1 MGSRGRML
9 FDLNELPTEAEEEEA
24 AVVVSQPQKTL
35 PVPTA
40 GPSLF
45 PQQEVTQSQG
55 ILNNNAFK
63 HAPSGSGFQPFVRS
77 KDSQITKEPIKAEDN
92 LNASVA
98 STSML
103 TNHSSDGVAKMI
115 GSSNQV
121 SQAVEREEGEWSDAD
136 VASDTAGSSV
146 SNKEELAGTATT
158 QVKRDS
164 QESEPTA
171 VKSGNMIK
179 DEAAAE
185 PSDTEMMDVPKDP
198 VVRGPTGLESTK
210 NLENKGNQLGDDSD
224 LSNKSKDVR
233 GVEANYAL
241 KFASNPSKRP
251 KLDEHKEAMLGKKRA
266 RQTVFIN
273 VEDAKQAGTMKT
285 STPRRQSSFP
295 APIVTRTVKEA
306 FRSGGGIAER
316 AAERQSQPT
325 IRDQRQSE
333 MLGSERSNSA
343 DPIDQ
348 ISESNGDAETGSQ
361 GRPKKMN
368 AEEAPA
374 DGYQQPMPRQLK
386 GRQISS
392 QRSVVTGQNT
402 VDQKPVNKRSLVSKK
417 QTPANNM
424 QYQDTSVERLIR
436 EVTSDKFWHN
446 PEEAELQCVPKS
458 FESAE
463 EYIRVF
469 EPLLFE
475 ECRAQLYSSYE
486 ESLESVSRD
495 AHVMVRVKTVERRER
510 GWYDVVVL
518 PMHEYKWTFKEG
530 EVAVLSFPRPGSASQ
545 SSRSNRRN
553 VGSNEDT
560 ESECGRL
567 VGTVRR
573 HTPIDTRDPIG
584 AIIHFYLGDSFDSS
598 SETNVLRKLQPRST
612 WYLTSLGSLAT
623 TQREYVAL
631 HAFRRLNVQMQN
643 AILQPSPEHF
653 PKYEEQPPAMPD
665 CFTPN
670 FADHLHRTFNGPQL
684 SAIHWAAM
692 HTAAGTSNG
701 AVKKQEPWPFTL
713 VQGPPGTGKTHTVW
727 GMLNVIHLVQYQH
740 YYAALLKKLA
750 PESYKQVSGNTS
762 NSSETVAAGSIDE
775 VLQSMDQNLFRTL
788 PKLCPKPRML
798 VCAPSNAATD
808 ELLARVLD
816 RGFID
821 GEMKVYRPD
830 VARVGVDSQS
840 RAAQAV
846 SVERRTDQLLMKGRD
861 EVIGWLQQLKCR
873 EQQLSQEIALLQR
886 ELTMVAAAGR
896 SQGSVGVD
904 PDVLAQRDRSR
915 DFLLQKLAA
924 SVESRDKVL
933 VEMSRLLILESRF
946 RVGSNFNMED
956 ARASLEA
963 SFANEAEIVFTT
975 VSSSG
980 RKLFSR
986 LSHGFDMVVIDEAAQ
1001 ASEVAVLPPLSLGAA
1016 RCVLVGD
1023 PQQLPATVISKAAGT
1038 LMYSRSLFERFQL
1051 SGCPTILLSVQYRMH
1066 PQIRE
1071 FPSRHF
1077 YQGRLTDS
1085 ESVVKLPDEAYYRDA
1100 LMAPYIFY
1108 DISHG
1113 RESHRGGSSSYQNV
1127 HEAQFV
1133 LRLYENLQK
1142 FLRANG
1148 GKKAS
1153 VGIITPYKLQLK
1165 CLQREFEEVMSTE
1178 DGKDIYINTVD
1189 AFQGQERDVIIMSCV
1204 RASNHGV
1211 GFVADIRRMNVALTR
1226 ARRALWVV
1234 GNAGAL
1240 MQSEDWALLIAD
1252 AKARKCFMD
1261 LDTIPKDFLAM
1272 KISNTPGRNTSNNIR
1287 NMRTGGPR
1295 LRHLEMLP
1303 DSRVSMR
1310 PDEDERSNSVP
1321 RNGSYR
1327 NLDDLGRPGDR
1338 SRDNL
1343 PFGMPR
1349 RPNSSNGSRREP
1361 WTVLDG
1367 QGDVYSEDMHL
1378 ALPVDGMVMGRMVMG
1393 RCWYS
1398 QHQTIDYETKPLV
1411 TMGCKP
1417 QIYMHGHFHFENMP
1431 GEKQLSL
1438 ALEQA
1443 WSISEF
1449 LLFGR
1454 MLVLSSIFA
1463 SSLDAGFYGC
1473 HLRSQGLW
1481 CLLVNAVVIQVDAR
1495 TDRTAMLAHPLFMV
1509 IGLVI
1514 CTGEAIM
1521 AYRIMLG
1528 SREVKKAVHL
1538 LLHLVA
1544 LAFAAV
1550 GLYAAFKFHHDLRAP
1565 DIRSLHAWLGIT
1577 TAALYALQWLV
1588 GFVYFVFPGAV
1599 MTMRADYAPWH
1610 ILLGIVIFLMAICT
1624 AETGLA
1630 RFIFPFHGYPSEAFV
1645 VNFTG
1650 LAILMF
1656 GVAVVVAVILPSR
1669 Y

>member
-9 FDLNELPTEAEEEEA
+9 FDLNELPEEVEEAAVLPQEAATVVPQEAAAVISQEA
-24 AVVVSQPQKTL
+24 AVVVSQPQKSL
-35 PVPTA
+35 PVPTTC
-40 GPSLF
+40 PSNLF
-45 PQQEVTQSQG
+45 QPGEGSQALG

-63 HAPSGSGFQPFVRS
+63 HAPCGSGFQPFVRN
-77 KDSQITKEPIKAEDN
+77 KDSHDTKEPIKVEVD
-92 LNASVA
+92 LNSSVA
-98 STSML
+98 STSMAA
-103 TNHSSDGVAKMI
+103 NHISDNVAPKAEPC
-115 GSSNQV
+115 NQV
-121 SQAVEREEGEWSDAD
+121 SQAVEREEGEWSDVD
-136 VASDTAGSSV
+136 GVSDTEGSSF
-146 SNKEELAGTATT
+146 SNKEESVGTATT
-158 QVKRDS
+158 HVKKES
-164 QESEPTA
+164 QEN
-171 VKSGNMIK
+171 KSGDVIK
-179 DEAAAE
+179 DETAAE
-185 PSDTEMMDVPKDP
+185 SSDTEMADASKDP
-198 VVRGPTGLESTK
+198 VVCGSTGPESVK
-210 NLENKGNQLGDDSD
+210 NLEFKGNLPGDDLDSC
-224 LSNKSKDVR
+224 NKSKDVK
-233 GVEANYAL
+233 GVEATYAL
-241 KFASNPSKRP
+241 KFASNPAKRP

-266 RQTVFIN
+266 RKTVFIN

-306 FRSGGGIAER
+306 SRGFGEK
-316 AAERQSQPT
+316 AAEKQSQQA

-333 MLGSERSNSA
+333 MMGSERSNSA
-343 DPIDQ
+343 DPCDQ
-348 ISESNGDAETGSQ
+348 RAESNGDAELGPQ
-361 GRPKKMN
+361 GRSKKMN
-368 AEEAPA
+368 AEEPSS
-374 DGYQQPMPRQLK
+374 DGYQQSVQRQASLKQSVDLKQLK
-386 GRQISS
+386 VRPVSS
-392 QRSVVTGQNT
+392 QRAVVGQNA
-402 VDQKPVNKRSLVSKK
+402 VDQKLANKRSIISKK
-417 QTPANNM
+417 QTSVNNT
-424 QYQDTSVERLIR
+424 QYQDSSVERLIR

-446 PEEAELQCVPKS
+446 PEEAELQCVPGS

-475 ECRAQLYSSYE
+475 ECRAQLYSTYE
-486 ESLESVSRD
+486 EGLEAVGRD
-495 AHVMVRVKTVERRER
+495 AHVAVRIKTVDRRER

-518 PMHEYKWTFKEG
+518 PMHEYKWNFKEG
-530 EVAVLSFPRPGSASQ
+530 DVSILSFPRPGSAAQ
-545 SSRSNRRN
+545 SGRSRRT
-553 VGSNEDT
+553 VGSNEDAD
-560 ESECGRL
+560 SECGRF

-573 HTPIDTRDPIG
+573 HMPIDTRDPIG
-584 AIIHFYLGDSFDSS
+584 AIIHFYVGDSFDFN
-598 SETNVLRKLQPRST
+598 SEANVLRKLQPRST
-612 WYLTSLGSLAT
+612 WYLTGLGSLAT

-670 FADHLHRTFNGPQL
+670 FADHLHRSFNGPQL
-684 SAIHWAAM
+684 SAIHWAAT

-701 AVKKQEPWPFTL
+701 VKKQEPWPFTL

-750 PESYKQVSGNTS
+750 PESYKQVSGSAST
-762 NSSETVAAGSIDE
+762 SSETVAAGSIDE
-775 VLQSMDQNLFRTL
+775 LLQSMDQNLFRTL

-861 EVIGWLQQLKCR
+861 EVIGWLHQLKCR
-873 EQQLSQEIALLQR
+873 EQQLSQEIAYLQR
-886 ELTMVAAAGR
+886 ELNMVAAVGR

-904 PDVLAQRDRSR
+904 PDVLAQRDRNR
-915 DFLLQKLAA
+915 DILLQKLAA

-946 RVGSNFNMED
+946 RPGSNFNMED

-986 LSHGFDMVVIDEAAQ
+986 LTHGFDMVVIDEAAQ
-1001 ASEVAVLPPLSLGAA
+1001 ASEVGVLPPLSLGAA

-1038 LMYSRSLFERFQL
+1038 LLYSRSLFERFQQA
-1051 SGCPTILLSVQYRMH
+1051 GCPTILLSVQYRMH

-1071 FPSRHF
+1071 FPSRYF
-1077 YQGRLTDS
+1077 YQGRLKDS
-1085 ESVVKLPDEAYYRDA
+1085 ESVIKLPDETYYRDA

-1108 DISHG
+1108 DMSHG

-1127 HEAQFV
+1127 HEAQFA
-1133 LRLYENLQK
+1133 LRLYEHLQK

-1165 CLQREFEEVMSTE
+1165 CLQREFKEVMNTE
-1178 DGKDIYINTVD
+1178 EGKDIYINTVD

-1234 GNAGAL
+1234 GNANAL
-1240 MQSEDWALLIAD
+1240 MQSEDWAALIED

-1261 LDTIPKDFLAM
+1261 LDSIPKDFLPM
-1272 KISNTPGRNTSNNIR
+1272 KVPTNTPGRNSSNNIR

-1295 LRHLEMLP
+1295 PRHLDMLP
-1303 DSRVSMR
+1303 EPRAGMNMRV
-1310 PDEDERSNSVP
+1310 DEDERPNSVP

-1327 NLDDLGRPGDR
+1327 NLDDFGRPGDR
-1338 SRDNL
+1338 PRDNL
-1343 PFGMPR
+1343 QFGIPR
-1349 RPNSSNGSRREP
+1349 RPNSSNGRRE
-1361 WTVLDG
+1361 V
-1367 QGDVYSEDMHL
+1367 
-1378 ALPVDGMVMGRMVMG
+1378 
-1393 RCWYS
+1393 
-1398 QHQTIDYETKPLV
+1398 
-1411 TMGCKP
+1411 
-1417 QIYMHGHFHFENMP
+1417 
-1431 GEKQLSL
+1431 
-1438 ALEQA
+1438 
-1443 WSISEF
+1443 
-1449 LLFGR
+1449 
-1454 MLVLSSIFA
+1454 
-1463 SSLDAGFYGC
+1463 
-1473 HLRSQGLW
+1473 
-1481 CLLVNAVVIQVDAR
+1481 
-1495 TDRTAMLAHPLFMV
+1495 
-1509 IGLVI
+1509 
-1514 CTGEAIM
+1514 
-1521 AYRIMLG
+1521 
-1528 SREVKKAVHL
+1528 
-1538 LLHLVA
+1538 
-1544 LAFAAV
+1544 
-1550 GLYAAFKFHHDLRAP
+1550 
-1565 DIRSLHAWLGIT
+1565 
-1577 TAALYALQWLV
+1577 
-1588 GFVYFVFPGAV
+1588 
-1599 MTMRADYAPWH
+1599 
-1610 ILLGIVIFLMAICT
+1610 
-1624 AETGLA
+1624 
-1630 RFIFPFHGYPSEAFV
+1630 
-1645 VNFTG
+1645 
-1650 LAILMF
+1650 
-1656 GVAVVVAVILPSR
+1656 
-1669 Y
+1669 